1 MKPIRKWFETIEGDL
16 VIAWEDVIYTAFL
29 SILVLVILAFMR
41 WIYLGAEKERE
52 RRIRA
57 DRRNHANM
65 KRNYAKRS

>member
-1 MKPIRKWFETIEGDL
+1 MKPIREWFETIEGDL

-57 DRRNHANM
+57 DRRNYANM